1 MSFTAAD
8 SSVANSI
15 YPTENCSWSPALN
28 PIWVVLHTMETP
40 EHNQI
45 SENIAGW
52 FANPIAQTSAHYC
65 VDPDS
70 VVQCVDERACAWAAM
85 QVGNANG
92 IHIEMAGRAAQTAAE
107 WADAPSQAIL
117 ARTAALTAD
126 ICRRHNIPAWYLTDQ
141 QLANGEKGI
150 TTHAQISRVF
160 KQSDHTDPGGG
171 FPMDQFIG
179 LVRKALGMA
188 AVQSAAQVLTEGEEM
203 SQETLNAINANLT
216 QIVKLLSPEVPGQAG
231 VRNYTPAGAVF
242 QKLDN
247 ISRQVQELKDAATP
261 GREGVKIQG
270 SLDHRLSNIESNQSQ
285 LIGILTTIAE
295 KKGL

>member
-1 MSFTAAD
+1 MSFTEAD

-15 YPTENCSWSPALN
+15 YPTQNCTWSPGLD
-28 PIWVVLHTMETP
+28 PQWVVLHSMETP
-40 EHNQI
+40 EGDQI
-45 SENIAGW
+45 AENISSW
-52 FANPIAQTSAHYC
+52 FANPVAGTSAHYC

-85 QVGNANG
+85 QVGNAYG

-107 WADAPSQAIL
+107 WADGPSQAII

-126 ICRRHNIPAWYLTDQ
+126 ICRRHNIPARVLTDQ

-150 TTHAQISRVF
+150 TTHAAISRVF

-171 FPMDQFIG
+171 FPMQQFVN
-179 LVRKALGMA
+179 LVHKALGA
-188 AVQSAAQVLTEGEEM
+188 TAVQSVTQVLSEGEEM
-203 SQETLNAINANLT
+203 SKEMLEAINLNLT
-216 QIVKLLSPEVPGQAG
+216 RIVNLLSPGVPGQAG
-231 VRNYTPAGAVF
+231 VRHATPAGAVF

-247 ISRQVQELKDAATP
+247 ISVQVQELKDAATP
-261 GREGVKIQG
+261 GRAGVKTQG
-270 SLDHRLSNIESNQSQ
+270 SLDARLANIEHNQDQ